1 MIRTDSHL
9 ASFKAYDVRG
19 RVPEDLDAGLAELIG
34 WSYAE
39 LIRPKKVAV
48 GHDVRLS
55 GAELTEALCRGL
67 LRSGVDV
74 VDIGLVGTE
83 EVYYAT
89 FSMDLN
95 GGVMVTASHN
105 PADYNGLK
113 FTRDKARPISA
124 DTGLLDMER
133 MVVAALAA
141 REEQAGGARAGGVQ
155 AGAPVTGAAGTQASS
170 AQPSSVVSP
179 GALTPVDSR
188 PSYVDHLLTYVD
200 RDTLRPLKIVVNAG
214 NGGAGPVID
223 MLEPSLPF
231 EFVKLNHT
239 PDGTFPAGVPNPM
252 LPENRTVTAEAVV
265 REGADLGIAWD
276 GDFDR
281 CFFFDER
288 GVFIE
293 GYYLV
298 GLLAQ
303 RALKRH
309 PGGKIIHDPRLVWN
323 TQEIV
328 TEAGGIPVLCK
339 SGHAFIKE
347 KMRAVDAVYGGEMS
361 AHHYFKEF
369 SYCDSGMIP
378 WLQVAEI
385 ISEQGRP
392 LSEMVEERMARYP
405 VSGELNTTL
414 SQPAVSLAAIRA
426 RYEPKALSVD
436 ETDGLSFEFAD
447 WRFNVR
453 MSNTEPVV
461 RVNVETRGDKEL
473 LKSMTQEVMDAL
485 KATA

>member
-1 MIRTDSHL
+1 MRKTDSHL
-9 ASFKAYDVRG
+9 TSFKAYDVRG
-19 RVPEDLDAGLAELIG
+19 EVPEDLDAGLVELIG
-34 WSYAE
+34 WSYAQ
-39 LIRPKKVAV
+39 LIRPKRVAV
-48 GHDVRLS
+48 GHDVRLT
-55 GAELTEALCRGL
+55 GPELTEALCRGL
-67 LRSGVDV
+67 TRSGVDV

-89 FSMDLN
+89 FSLDLD

-105 PADYNGLK
+105 PAGYNGLK

-133 MVVAALAA
+133 MVLGALDA
-141 REEQAGGARAGGVQ
+141 QAGDVD
-155 AGAPVTGAAGTQASS
+155 AAGSETVPPDG
-170 AQPSSVVSP
+170 PSRGTITSM
-179 GALTPVDSR
+179 DSR
-188 PSYVDHLLTYVD
+188 PRYVEHLLTYVD
-200 RDTLRPLKIVVNAG
+200 REVLRPLKIVVNAG

-223 MLEPSLPF
+223 LLEASLPF
-231 EFVKLNHT
+231 HFVKLNHT

-252 LPENRTVTAEAVV
+252 LPENRAITAEAV
-265 REGADLGIAWD
+265 RQEGADLGIAWD

-303 RALKRH
+303 QALRRH
-309 PGGKIIHDPRLVWN
+309 PGAKIIHDPRLVWN
-323 TQEIV
+323 TEEMV
-328 TEAGGIPVLCK
+328 REAGGIPVLCK

-378 WLQVAEI
+378 WLQVAEAM
-385 ISEQGRP
+385 SVQGRP
-392 LSEMVEERMARYP
+392 LSEMVEERIARYP
-405 VSGELNTTL
+405 VSGEINIALTD
-414 SQPAVSLAAIRA
+414 PARSLEIIRR
-426 RYEPKALSVD
+426 RYEADALSLD
-436 ETDGLSFEFAD
+436 ETDGLSFEFSQ

-461 RVNVETRGDKEL
+461 RVNVESRGDLEL
-473 LKSMTQEVMDAL
+473 MNSKTQEIMDAL
-485 KATA
+485 RGTA